1 MGQPMR
7 RLCKLPPNYT
17 SHNSKLRHSS
27 QGKRLSSAAWKLPPR
42 YLGLSS
48 RIQHHNPNR
57 LWANTPLAQQKRLER
72 WPLEQPLDSL
82 VLLVELLKVRLGQL
96 LEANTRQKVLRQW
109 QQNNA
114 QRGMQAGT
122 YELEA
127 GLHRKY

>member
-57 LWANTPLAQQKRLER
+57 LWANTPLAQQKRLGR
-72 WPLEQPLDSL
+72 WPLEQPLASL

-109 QQNNA
+109 QQNTLKGECKPVHMN
-114 QRGMQAGT
+114 
-122 YELEA
+122 LEA